1 MFSNKPLLII
11 LVGLALAVSLVMT
24 RPKEARSVA
33 SEKAWSVETLPVQ
46 RASLSP
52 ALELFGSVLSPQDA
66 QLSAAVNGEVMELL
80 VLDGQAVEAGQTL
93 LRLDGRDARLTLA
106 ERDAELKDLDAQ
118 LRLTR
123 TRLTRSKQALERE
136 QELLIITQSKA
147 ARAQEL
153 FKDRLI
159 SESDVETTSENLKR
173 QELAV
178 SASELDVQENRLNIE
193 QLQAQLSR
201 ARAQRDRAQLDVD
214 RSVISAPFPGVISQ
228 VQVSVGDRVRDG
240 DELMRLQ
247 NPAAIEVR
255 AQVPSRYAESIS
267 AGLARGGP
275 VPARINVD
283 GRLVNGEVVR
293 LSGQTREGSG
303 GVDSFIRLSNSEFG
317 LRLGATVRVL
327 LDLPQ
332 VDGVIGVPAE
342 ALYGRDRIYRIVDER
357 MQMVSVERVGERLR
371 EDGKTEVIVRSPVLK
386 DGDQIIVTKLS
397 NAVDGLLVAP
407 TSVDPTA
414 FVSSPADEAS
424 STAATSIA
432 AANSGS

>member
-1 MFSNKPLLII
+1 LFSNKPLII
-11 LVGLALAVSLVMT
+11 IIFGFAVAVALVMT

-66 QLSAAVNGEVMELL
+66 QLSSGLDGEVMELL

-106 ERDAELKDLDAQ
+106 EREAELKDLDAQ

-123 TRLTRSKQALERE
+123 TRLKRNRQALERE
-136 QELLIITQSKA
+136 QELLVITQSKA

-193 QLQAQLSR
+193 QLEAQLSS
-201 ARAQRDRAQLDVD
+201 ARAQRDRAQLDVE
-214 RSVISAPFPGVISQ
+214 RSVITAPFPGVISEL
-228 VQVSVGDRVRDG
+228 QVSVGDRVRDG
-240 DELMRLQ
+240 DPLMRLQ

-267 AGLARGGP
+267 TGLARDGA

-283 GRLVNGEVVR
+283 GRLVNGAVVR

-303 GVDSFIRLSNSEFG
+303 GVDSFIRLDDNEIG

-342 ALYGRDRIYRIVDER
+342 ALYGRDRIYRIVDDR
-357 MQMVSVERVGERLR
+357 MQMVAVERVGERLR
-371 EDGKTEVIVRSPVLK
+371 QDGKTEVIVRSPVLQ

-407 TSVDPTA
+407 TAVDPTA
-414 FVSSPADEAS
+414 FVNRPAGDPAA
-424 STAATSIA
+424 TAAPSIA
-432 AANSGS
+432 AASSGS

>member
-1 MFSNKPLLII
+1 LFSNKPLLII